1 LNALFYFYFSIF
13 LDSSITYI
21 VSIQFNDQVGIRCAA
36 VSDWP
41 KAHKYLKRS
50 LESMMLLYGKSD
62 ANTIEVAKLLH
73 SAKKYRNEA
82 LQQSDPNNV
91 DDVDA
96 AYYCDDLVKHVNDPE
111 NDKVLYKDGLEVLTT
126 PRNVEIDRI
135 NVIQGD
141 VFDLLAE
148 GATSIQ

>member
-1 LNALFYFYFSIF
+1 
-13 LDSSITYI
+13 
-21 VSIQFNDQVGIRCAA
+21 
-36 VSDWP
+36 
-41 KAHKYLKRS
+41 
-50 LESMMLLYGKSD
+50 MLLYGKSD

-82 LQQSDPNNV
+82 LQQSNLNNAADTG

-96 AYYCDDLVKHVNDPE
+96 SAYYCDDLVKHVNDPE
-111 NDKVLYKDGLEVLTT
+111 NDKVFYKDGLEVLTT

-148 GATSIQ
+148 GASSSIQ

>member
-1 LNALFYFYFSIF
+1 
-13 LDSSITYI
+13 
-21 VSIQFNDQVGIRCAA
+21 
-36 VSDWP
+36 
-41 KAHKYLKRS
+41 
-50 LESMMLLYGKSD
+50 MMLLYGKSD

>member
-1 LNALFYFYFSIF
+1 
-13 LDSSITYI
+13 
-21 VSIQFNDQVGIRCAA
+21 
-36 VSDWP
+36 
-41 KAHKYLKRS
+41 
-50 LESMMLLYGKSD
+50 MMLLYGKSD

-82 LQQSDPNNV
+82 LQQSDPNNADA
-91 DDVDA
+91 DDIDA

-111 NDKVLYKDGLEVLTT
+111 NDKVIYKDGLEVLTT
-126 PRNVEIDRI
+126 PRNVEIDRN

-148 GATSIQ
+148 GGGEYSTSIQ